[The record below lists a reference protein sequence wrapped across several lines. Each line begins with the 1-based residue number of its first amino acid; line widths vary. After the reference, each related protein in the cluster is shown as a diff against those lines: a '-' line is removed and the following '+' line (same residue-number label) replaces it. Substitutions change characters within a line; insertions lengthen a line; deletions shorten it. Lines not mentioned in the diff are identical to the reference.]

1 MTSCGR
7 GLLGFP
13 PKPKV
18 EIPVLE
24 VPQTLF
30 ARPLS
35 PSPAP
40 TSTYF
45 WEKQKASA
53 VWAWHSPWGRG
64 GSGAP
69 EGEGELELSV
79 RGEWEGQEET
89 GGSEIWQSQASL
101 LVKTTLNQRC

>member
-1 MTSCGR
+1 MTSRER
-7 GLLGFP
+7 GLLGFL

-18 EIPVLE
+18 EMPVLE
-24 VPQTLF
+24 VPPTLF

-40 TSTYF
+40 ASTYF
-45 WEKQKASA
+45 WKKQRASV

-64 GSGAP
+64 GGGAP
-69 EGEGELELSV
+69 EGEGKLSV

-89 GGSEIWQSQASL
+89 GGSEIWQGQASL